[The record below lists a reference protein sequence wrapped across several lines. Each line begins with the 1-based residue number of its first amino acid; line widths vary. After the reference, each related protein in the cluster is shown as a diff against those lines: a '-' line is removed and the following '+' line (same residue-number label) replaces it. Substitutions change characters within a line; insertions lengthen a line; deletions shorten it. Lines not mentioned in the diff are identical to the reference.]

1 MNNKNK
7 IVLQSFVDAEAL
19 EMICSYGLS
28 PGSDYE
34 FMARQEDYYISIIG
48 AMHYFM
54 NHLFD
59 EHISLEEK
67 EKSKRALL
75 NIAKGLL
82 VYSYPCTKSYF
93 RHVNQFN
100 NTLFVAAIYY
110 ICCYEAIASLLL
122 KNLNMDD
129 LETLS
134 AKISYYIISGACA
147 KNEQHERYIEGFEFV
162 DNYVLSG
169 DLSIID
175 SKINELLDIQRTYS
189 SPIRDYFDTQILL
202 YVLYKFKQNNLW
214 SDLLLYDS
222 SIDWKDYILYSKQQH
237 ILSFLP
243 SQQAALENGLLQFDR
258 SFSLAMPTSAG
269 KSYITELL
277 IYQELRKN
285 PQAKILY
292 LAPLRSLSR
301 ELKEHYRFV
310 AQKLNFKVAS
320 KYGGNVS
327 DIEDANI
334 SEAQLLIATPE
345 TYITLETI
353 LEEQLN
359 EFSLIICDEGQLL
372 DDYSRG
378 INYEL
383 LLTRLRQI
391 PGKRFLFIS
400 AIIPNITDVNEWLG
414 GNSTEVAD
422 STYRPCKQRFGTLHK
437 QDDTLQICIYNSNYD
452 QPLYNIDTAIV
463 GIQLGP
469 REKCSYAAR
478 QALMAGSVMVF
489 STNKK
494 WCISNANNFLSL
506 LQKKVLQ
513 PIPFHEKLIELIEY
527 TSFQLGENYLLV
539 SCIKNGF
546 AFHNADLPQDI
557 RELIENAIEQKVLQL
572 IFCTSTLAEGVN
584 MPIKTLI
591 LCHLNNPVNYKT
603 YISRAKIKNIIG
615 RVGRTGKE
623 IYGTILM
630 PDDKQIPIQLVCDA
644 LKNKNIDPIKGTLY
658 DLVHYLDFSGES
670 IDDWI
675 RNEELMGAVDT
686 MITKSSKNNQLNDIN
701 IEDLIQQSL
710 AYKFSNENQKVILE
724 EVFKNRYNYLREN
737 INDKNYEIYKQSGLS
752 IIEIERLEHLLTPDI
767 IDLYKNESIVVTV
780 DEFVDTLIPILLDIT
795 QVQIKY
801 EKDKIFNIV
810 RLWMHGEQYWK
821 IAQEISLDVTDV
833 LAIIKIMSEYL
844 SVKCKSVI
852 TYICLKYEGNLSR
865 WDNVS
870 IYLKYGICT
879 TFQYYLL
886 NKRLSNRIAIH
897 FVGALVIEYGWHQ
910 LDYDM
915 ILPLLVSNSHVI
927 MEDLKTRRCPVLVIE
942 KIMRW
947 LEWLK

>member
-7 IVLQSFVDAEAL
+7 IVLQSFIDAEAL

-28 PGSDYE
+28 PRSDYE

-59 EHISLEEK
+59 EFISSEEK
-67 EKSKRALL
+67 EECKRALL

-82 VYSYPCTKSYF
+82 VYSYPSTKSHF
-93 RHVNQFN
+93 KHVNQFN

-134 AKISYYIISGACA
+134 AKISYYIISGTIA
-147 KNEQHERYIEGFEFV
+147 KKEQHERYKKGFEFV
-162 DNYVLSG
+162 DNYIWSG
-169 DLSIID
+169 DLSILD
-175 SKINELLDIQRTYS
+175 SKINELLDIQKAYS
-189 SPIRDYFDTQILL
+189 TPIRDYFDTQILL
-202 YVLYKFKQNNLW
+202 YVLYKFRQNNLW

-222 SIDWKDYILYSKQQH
+222 SIDWKDYILYSKQQL

-243 SQQAALENGLLQFDR
+243 SQQEALEKGLLQFDR

-310 AQKLNFKVAS
+310 AQKLNFKVSS

-422 STYRPCKQRFGTLHK
+422 SVYRPCKQRLGILRE
-437 QDDTLQICIYNSNYD
+437 QDNTLQICMYDSDYD
-452 QPLYNIDTAIV
+452 QPLYDIDIATTGTKLNA
-463 GIQLGP
+463 
-469 REKCSYAAR
+469 REKCLYAAMQTLR
-478 QALMAGSVMVF
+478 AGSVMVF

-494 WCISNANNFLSL
+494 WSISNAKKFLSL
-506 LQKKVLQ
+506 LKKQDIQL
-513 PIPFHEKLIELIEY
+513 IPVNEKLNVLIEY
-527 TSFQLGENYLLV
+527 TSFQLGEDYLLV
-539 SCIKNGF
+539 ECMQNGF
-546 AFHNADLPQDI
+546 AFHNAELPQDI
-557 RELIENAIEQKVLQL
+557 RELIERAIEEKILQL

-591 LCHLNNPVNYKT
+591 LCHLNNPVNYQT
-603 YISRAKIKNIIG
+603 YISVAKIKNIIG

-630 PDDKQIPIQLVCDA
+630 PDDKPYAIQQVRNA
-644 LKNKNIDPIKGTLY
+644 LKNMHVNPIKGTLY
-658 DLVHYLDFSGES
+658 DLIHHLDISGDN

-686 MITKSSKNNQLNDIN
+686 MITKSSKNNQLDDIN

-710 AYKFSNENQKVILE
+710 AYKFSNEKQKVILE
-724 EVFKNRYNYLREN
+724 EVFKDRYNYLREN
-737 INDKNYEIYKQSGLS
+737 IDNKNYEIYKQSGLS
-752 IIEIERLEHLLTPDI
+752 IIEIDRLEHILTPEI
-767 IDLYKNESIVVTV
+767 IELFKNESTNVAI
-780 DEFVDTLIPILLDIT
+780 DELVEKFIPILLDVT
-795 QVQIKY
+795 QVQIRY
-801 EKDKIFNIV
+801 DKNKIYNIA
-810 RLWMHGEQYWK
+810 RLWMYGKQYWE
-821 IAQEISLDVTDV
+821 IAQEIDLNIADILEV
-833 LAIIKIMSEYL
+833 IKKMSELL

-852 TYICLKYEGNLSR
+852 TYICLKYEGNP
-865 WDNVS
+865 S
-870 IYLKYGICT
+870 IGDVISTYIKFGICT
-879 TFQYYLL
+879 PFQDYLL
-886 NKRLSNRIAIH
+886 SKRLSNRIAIH
-897 FVGALVIEYGWHQ
+897 FVDALVIEHEWTQVEYE
-910 LDYDM
+910 M
-915 ILPLLVSNSHVI
+915 ILPRLVSNSRVI
-927 MEDLKTRRCPVLVIE
+927 MEELKNRRCPVLVIE